1 MVPIKEALTF
11 DDVTLAPKYSEILPS
26 DVDTSI
32 KLTETLK
39 LKIPLLSS
47 AMDTVTESKMAIAIA
62 KSGGLG
68 IIHRNLD
75 IKKQILEIKKVKK
88 QKLLVGAAVGAG
100 PNEFNRAE
108 GILKENIDMIVVDTA
123 HGHTKKVSEI
133 IKFIKKN
140 KNKRTALCAGNIAT
154 PEAAKFLLKLGVDI
168 IKEGVDLIV
177 VDTAHGHTK
186 KVGEIIRFIK
196 KIKNNKI
203 ALCAGNIATPEAAK
217 YLIKLGVD
225 IIKIGIGPGS
235 ICTTR
240 LVAGIGVPQLSAI
253 LSVRNGIKNKNV
265 KIISDGGIKYSG
277 DLAKAFA
284 AGADAVMIGSLF
296 AGTDETPGKLIKKNG
311 KLFKSFRGMGS
322 VGAMNK
328 GSADRYFQ
336 TKQKDSSKY
345 VPEGVEGFVKY
356 KGDVGSIVYK
366 LIGGLKSSMGYL
378 GSKNIIKLRNK
389 PNFVK
394 ITKAGFYES
403 MVHNVDVVKNDS
415 KY

>member
-11 DDVTLAPKYSEILPS
+11 DDVTLAPNYSKILPS
-26 DVDTSI
+26 DTDTGVA
-32 KLTETLK
+32 LTKNLK

-62 KSGGLG
+62 KAGGIG

-75 IKKQILEIKKVKK
+75 IKFQVSEIRKVKK
-88 QKLLVGAAVGAG
+88 LSLKVGAAVGASEK
-100 PNEFNRAE
+100 EFYRA
-108 GILKENIDMIVVDTA
+108 K
-123 HGHTKKVSEI
+123 EI
-133 IKFIKKN
+133 IK
-140 KNKRTALCAGNIAT
+140 
-154 PEAAKFLLKLGVDI
+154 ED
-168 IKEGVDLIV
+168 VDLIV

-186 KVGEIIRFIK
+186 KVGEIIKYIK
-196 KIKNNKI
+196 KIKNSKI
-203 ALCAGNIATPEAAK
+203 AICAGNIATPDAAK
-217 YLIKLGVD
+217 FLIKLGVD

-253 LSVRNGIKNKNV
+253 LSVRNGIKNKKV

-296 AGTDETPGKLIKKNG
+296 AGTDQTPGKLIKKKG
-311 KLFKSFRGMGS
+311 KLYKSFRGMGS

-336 TKQKDSSKY
+336 KKQKDISKY
-345 VPEGVEGFVKY
+345 VPEGVEGLVKY
-356 KGDVGSIVYK
+356 KGGVEKIIYK
-366 LIGGLKSSMGYL
+366 LVGGLKSSMGYL
-378 GSKNIIKLRNK
+378 GSKNIIGLRNN
-389 PNFVK
+389 PRFVK

-403 MVHNVDVVKNDS
+403 MVHNVDVIKNDS

>member
-1 MVPIKEALTF
+1 MIMVPIKEALTF
-11 DDVTLAPKYSEILPS
+11 DDVTLAPKYSEVLPS
-26 DVDTSI
+26 EVDTSI
-32 KLTETLK
+32 KLTEKLK
-39 LKIPLLSS
+39 LKIPLMSS

-62 KSGGLG
+62 KAGGIG

-75 IKKQILEIKKVKK
+75 VKKQVLEIKKVKK
-88 QKLLVGAAVGAG
+88 QKLLVGAAVGASIA
-100 PNEFNRAE
+100 EFDRAKA
-108 GILKENIDMIVVDTA
+108 IL
-123 HGHTKKVSEI
+123 
-133 IKFIKKN
+133 
-140 KNKRTALCAGNIAT
+140 
-154 PEAAKFLLKLGVDI
+154 
-168 IKEGVDLIV
+168 KEGVDLIV

-186 KVGEIIRFIK
+186 KVGEIVKYIK
-196 KIKNNKI
+196 KIKGKNI

-217 YLIKLGVD
+217 FLIKLGVD
-225 IIKIGIGPGS
+225 IIKVGIGPGS

-253 LSVRNGIKNKNV
+253 LSVRNGLKNKNV

-336 TKQKDSSKY
+336 TKQKDTSKY

-356 KGDVGSIVYK
+356 KGDVGSIIFK
-366 LIGGLKSSMGYL
+366 FIGGLKSSMGYL
-378 GSKNIIKLRNK
+378 GSKEIVKLRNK
-389 PNFVK
+389 PQFVK

-403 MVHNVDVVKNDS
+403 MVHNVDVIKNDS

>member
-11 DDVTLAPKYSEILPS
+11 DDVTLTPKYSEVLPS

-32 KLTETLK
+32 ILTKFLK
-39 LKIPLLSS
+39 LKIPILSS

-75 IKKQILEIKKVKK
+75 VKKQILEIKKVKK
-88 QKLLVGAAVGAG
+88 QKLLVGAAVGASIA
-100 PNEFNRAE
+100 EFDRAKA
-108 GILKENIDMIVVDTA
+108 IL
-123 HGHTKKVSEI
+123 
-133 IKFIKKN
+133 
-140 KNKRTALCAGNIAT
+140 
-154 PEAAKFLLKLGVDI
+154 
-168 IKEGVDLIV
+168 KEGVDLIV

-186 KVGEIIRFIK
+186 KVGEIVKYIK
-196 KIKNNKI
+196 KIKAKNT

-217 YLIKLGVD
+217 FLIKLGVD
-225 IIKIGIGPGS
+225 IIKVGIGPGS

-253 LSVRNGIKNKNV
+253 LSVRNGIKNKNI

-336 TKQKDSSKY
+336 NKQKDTSKY

-356 KGDVGSIVYK
+356 KGDVGSIIYK

-378 GSKNIIKLRNK
+378 GSKTIIKLRNK
-389 PNFVK
+389 PQFVK

-403 MVHNVDVVKNDS
+403 MVHNVDVVKKDS